1 MTIRPGPQRNNG
13 QITESERHHLER
25 LYRDGAW
32 SRGRAIKHLGE
43 ARLDQLVASKHLIVL
58 PTEMGVMVL
67 LLALGRIAVFR
78 TCDKPSSFGR
88 QLDQAYLRIAL
99 QQLQWPLLTNQS
111 LRKYDK
117 TGRMQAVLSPFG
129 PTLVSGIFNGG
140 AGLTREG
147 MEGIITRL
155 NSSALFHNFY
165 VVILTPGRRG
175 QKLAA
180 RHYSWFHVVQCLP
193 RGKDAGRLF
202 RQQGV
207 ERDAGDPGR
216 PDLAQRVQ
224 AAKEALLID
233 TVMSSRQLQR
243 HFGLRPADME
253 GVSLVPVLVRPVH
266 ARPGLEV
273 ATVMY
278 LSSKRMARLQDHAL
292 THRAGVAEMRHQLGV
307 PAIPG
312 LWEVEARGKLR
323 YEEPD
328 AVWRA
333 DSGDVAI
340 EYDLGSYTMKAVDQ
354 KVGTFIDRA
363 FDRIVW
369 GAASSRRAVRL
380 AQTLGPQGV
389 QVLNTQWWTKEV

>member
-1 MTIRPGPQRNNG
+1 MTIRPGPQRNSG
-13 QITESERHHLER
+13 EITESERHHLKR

-32 SRGRAIKHLGE
+32 SRGRAIKQLGE
-43 ARLDQLVASKHLIVL
+43 ARFEQLVASKHLVML

-67 LLALGRIAVFR
+67 LLALGRVAILG
-78 TCDKPSSFGR
+78 TCDKPVSFGR

-99 QQLQWPLLTNQS
+99 QQLNWPLLTDQS
-111 LRKYDK
+111 LGKYDK
-117 TGRMQAVLSPFG
+117 TGRMRAVLSPFG
-129 PTLVSGIFNGG
+129 PALVSGIFSGG

-147 MEGIITRL
+147 MERIITRL
-155 NSSALFHNFY
+155 KSLALFHNFY
-165 VVILTPGRRG
+165 VVILTPGQRG

-180 RHYSWFHVVQCLP
+180 RHYSWLRVVQCSP

-202 RQQGV
+202 HQQGV
-207 ERDAGDPGR
+207 ERNPGDPER

-224 AAKEALLID
+224 AAKESLLTD

-253 GVSLVPVLVRPVH
+253 GVPLVPVLVRPVH
-266 ARPGLEV
+266 TRPGLEV

-278 LSSKRMARLQDHAL
+278 LSSRRMARLQDHAL

-307 PAIPG
+307 PAVPG

-333 DSGDVAI
+333 ASGDIAI

-354 KVGTFIDRA
+354 KVSTFQDRE

-369 GAASSRRAVRL
+369 GAASTRRAARL

-389 QVLNTQWWTKEV
+389 QVLNTQWWIRED

>member
-1 MTIRPGPQRNNG
+1 MTIRPGPQRNSG
-13 QITESERHHLER
+13 EMTESERHHLKR

-32 SRGRAIKHLGE
+32 SMGRAIKHLGE
-43 ARLDQLVASKHLIVL
+43 ARFKQLVASKHLVML

-67 LLALGRIAVFR
+67 LLALGRVAVFG
-78 TCDKPSSFGR
+78 TCDKPVAFGR
-88 QLDQAYLRIAL
+88 QLDQTYLRIAL
-99 QQLQWPLLTNQS
+99 QQLQWPLLADQS
-111 LRKYDK
+111 LGQHDK
-117 TGRMQAVLSPFG
+117 TGRMRAVQSSFG
-129 PTLVSGIFNGG
+129 FALVSGVFNGG
-140 AGLTREG
+140 AGLTSEG
-147 MEGIITRL
+147 MARIVTRL
-155 NSSALFHNFY
+155 RSAALFHNFY

-175 QKLAA
+175 QKLTA
-180 RHYSWFHVVQCLP
+180 RHSSWLRVVQCSP
-193 RGKDAGRLF
+193 GGNDAGRLF

-207 ERDAGDPGR
+207 ERDPGNPER
-216 PDLAQRVQ
+216 PDLAERVQ
-224 AAKEALLID
+224 AAKEALLVD
-233 TVMSSRQLQR
+233 TVMSKQQLQR

-253 GVSLVPVLVRPVH
+253 GVSLVPVLTRPVH

-278 LSSKRMARLQDHAL
+278 LSSRRMARLQDHAL

-307 PAIPG
+307 PAVPG

-333 DSGDVAI
+333 DSGDIAI

-354 KVGTFIDRA
+354 KVQTFKDRA

-369 GAASSRRAVRL
+369 GAASTRRAARL

-389 QVLNTQWWTKEV
+389 QVLNTQWWTRED